1 MPNGNVFDGFSR
13 IQDDLRRTYVSV
25 GGGHR
30 LSDDT
35 SLKVFAPIDFPFDH
49 NHPSR
54 VTLICEAREDRPDVA
69 PVLVGTIDLTQWDRD
84 VPCPDLFSQHG
95 RGSVSLKVALAYKLN
110 RAEHAD
116 RLARLLQ
123 VIPGWTEQPE
133 NEQLL
138 RFWMSMARS
147 RKDYEEAVRIGQVLT
162 PILLGKPRGQSRY
175 DFQEPIVALAATG
188 RLHEAKVLVARI
200 AEIEEMDPQK
210 SDVRYATL
218 LDILIRS
225 LARDAELTM
234 DQISQVLGFDI
245 SEHDEYR
252 RAAEQARQDVA
263 FRKSKEKAERRM
275 EELGAYYRTHPLPE
289 KAELVER
296 PDDTLIYL
304 AGTGNDLPGHPG
316 YKILPINTSV
326 SGIVSILKHI
336 VGGDKGEA
344 SLVHPHKAAIRF
356 ADGLEDRELRADLV
370 YKDSVEEAERFHL
383 VLTSLGMEVTH
394 ETRPAPA
401 ILIAKYD
408 GRKFR
413 NYLEVRGPW
422 HVDSGGSGLRVWH
435 MADLLEQ
442 LSRQMQAGVFILD
455 QTGIGEPV
463 CVGTGTPQ
471 WQGAGGIE
479 QARRWLQEQFGVT
492 FTEETR
498 SITTYLVQRRAR

>member
-1 MPNGNVFDGFSR
+1 
-13 IQDDLRRTYVSV
+13 
-25 GGGHR
+25 
-30 LSDDT
+30 
-35 SLKVFAPIDFPFDH
+35 
-49 NHPSR
+49 
-54 VTLICEAREDRPDVA
+54 
-69 PVLVGTIDLTQWDRD
+69 
-84 VPCPDLFSQHG
+84 
-95 RGSVSLKVALAYKLN
+95 VSLKVALAYKLN

-296 PDDTLIYL
+296 PDDTLIHL
-304 AGTGNDLPGHPG
+304 AGTGNELPGHQG
-316 YKILPINTSV
+316 YKILPINTSI
-326 SGIVSILKHI
+326 SGIVSILKH
-336 VGGDKGEA
+336 VGGDEGEA
-344 SLVHPHKAAIRF
+344 SLVHPYKAAIRF
-356 ADGLEDRELRADLV
+356 ADSLGDRELRADLV
-370 YKDSVEEAERFHL
+370 YKESIEEAERFHL
-383 VLTSLGMEVTH
+383 VLASLGTEVTQ
-394 ETRPAPA
+394 ETRPAQT
-401 ILIAKYD
+401 ILVAKYD
-408 GRKFR
+408 GRKLR
-413 NYLEVRGPW
+413 NHLEVYGPW
-422 HVDSGGSGLRVWH
+422 HVKSGGSGVRVWH
-435 MADLLEQ
+435 VAELLEQ
-442 LSRQMQAGVFILD
+442 LSQEMQTGVFILD
-455 QTGIGEPV
+455 QTGIREPV
-463 CVGTGTPQ
+463 CVGNGTPQ
-471 WQGAGGIE
+471 WQGAEGVE
-479 QARRWLQEQFGVT
+479 QARRWLQEQLGIT
-492 FTEETR
+492 ITEETR
-498 SITTYLVQRRAR
+498 AITTYLVQRRAQ